1 MSRCIGITKTGKK
14 CRAPVKEERE
24 CKYYCC
30 KAHEPYNMDF
40 FQMGCFICGESEFK
54 KGIELEHLKCGHV
67 LHKSCYTE
75 WFIEHST
82 YQSKVCMICR
92 NEVYSKSVEE
102 EEVKEYKKNK
112 KGVKKK
118 VIKDDARH
126 ILNVIQS
133 IQKKKDTEVNLEF
146 PLKSI

>member
-1 MSRCIGITKTGKK
+1 
-14 CRAPVKEERE
+14 
-24 CKYYCC
+24 
-30 KAHEPYNMDF
+30 
-40 FQMGCFICGESEFK
+40 
-54 KGIELEHLKCGHV
+54 
-67 LHKSCYTE
+67 
-75 WFIEHST
+75 
-82 YQSKVCMICR
+82 MICR

-133 IQKKKDTEVNLEF
+133 IEKKKDTEVNLDF